1 MTQSNTS
8 ELLEA
13 ACGKTETVTKFVEK
27 FRANRFWSA
36 GETAERNPP
45 GGGNQ
50 HLIRRPMDLK
60 LFESCC
66 PLSFRGTGSPA
77 DCNRHSLCVFIST
90 GITAHLI
97 FTEVIIY

>member
-1 MTQSNTS
+1 VTQSNTS

-13 ACGKTETVTKFVEK
+13 ACGKTGTVTNLVEK

-50 HLIRRPMDLK
+50 HFIRRPMDLNCLK
-60 LFESCC
+60 VVALQVSEVLAALLVVIAILFVYLYQPES
-66 PLSFRGTGSPA
+66 LHILF
-77 DCNRHSLCVFIST
+77 LMK
-90 GITAHLI
+90 
-97 FTEVIIY
+97 

>member
-13 ACGKTETVTKFVEK
+13 ACGRAGTVTNLVEK
-27 FRANRFWSA
+27 FRVNRFRSA
-36 GETAERNPP
+36 GKKAEGNPP

-50 HLIRRPMDLK
+50 HFIRRPMDLK

-77 DCNRHSLCVFIST
+77 GCNRHSLCVFIPT
-90 GITAHLI
+90 EITAHLI
-97 FTEVIIY
+97 FTEVISY